1 MFLAGFTSL
10 SALLLFPLL
19 ITFFIFVHS
28 FWFYIIK
35 QTRFYRS
42 THLLMFLSFEMLRS
56 IIRTGSPILVELI
69 SNDLAQMVNFP
80 MRIPDWDSHS
90 PALLDLLLCSDASI
104 FSAKAFP
111 PLGNSDH
118 VVLSVSIDVSLQSLW
133 IFSFWLGRSLWL
145 FERCSMGLN
154 SVLLLLLLLV
164 NFVSGF
170 RLEFMYISLIENIRS
185 NLTHLHGFQ
194 LLVLLS

>member
-35 QTRFYRS
+35 QTRFYWS
-42 THLLMFLSFEMLRS
+42 THLLMFLSFETLRS

-80 MRIPDWDSHS
+80 MRIPDCDSHS
-90 PALLDLLLCSDASI
+90 SALLNLFLSSDANI
-104 FSAKAFP
+104 FSTTAFP
-111 PLGNSDH
+111 PLGNSYH
-118 VVLSVSIDVSLQSLW
+118 VVISVSLD
-133 IFSFWLGRSLWL
+133 FP
-145 FERCSMGLN
+145 LN
-154 SVLLLLLLLV
+154 SQRNGL
-164 NFVSGF
+164 FHCIAYDYS
-170 RLEFMYISLIENIRS
+170 RAE
-185 NLTHLHGFQ
+185 
-194 LLVLLS
+194 

>member
-1 MFLAGFTSL
+1 M
-10 SALLLFPLL
+10 L
-19 ITFFIFVHS
+19 I
-28 FWFYIIK
+28 
-35 QTRFYRS
+35 
-42 THLLMFLSFEMLRS
+42 FLSLETLTP
-56 IIRTGSPILVELI
+56 IIRTGLPILEGLINLVNCYNFSI
-69 SNDLAQMVNFP
+69 SNDLTQMVNFP
-80 MRIPDWDSHS
+80 TRIPDCDSHS
-90 PALLDLLLCSDASI
+90 PVLLDLFISSDVSI
-104 FSAKAFP
+104 CFKMAFP

-154 SVLLLLLLLV
+154 SVLLLLLLV